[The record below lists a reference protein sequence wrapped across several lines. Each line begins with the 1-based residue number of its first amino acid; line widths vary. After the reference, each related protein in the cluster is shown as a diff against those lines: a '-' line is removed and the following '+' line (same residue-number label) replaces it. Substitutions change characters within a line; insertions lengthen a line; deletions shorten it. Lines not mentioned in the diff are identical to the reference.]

1 MPLSREECFAALWHL
16 DFAKVRTVGC
26 GMHFQAENV
35 DVLLDVDQ
43 GEAWVTF
50 RWKDPLYGTECL
62 EINGDDGHCSRA
74 MPWYSGTGVEVV
86 RFERTAIFLRF
97 PPNVAESLR
106 LATDVQISFAL
117 NDAEFEQLKLF
128 VDYLNGEV

>member
-1 MPLSREECFAALWHL
+1 
-16 DFAKVRTVGC
+16 
-26 GMHFQAENV
+26 MHFQAEVV
-35 DVLLDVDQ
+35 DVLLDVNH
-43 GEAWVTF
+43 GEGWATF

-62 EINGDDGHCSRA
+62 KINGDDGHCSRA

-86 RFERTAIFLRF
+86 RFERTAISLRF
-97 PPNVAESLR
+97 PPEVAESLR
-106 LATDVQISFAL
+106 FSTEVQISFAL